1 MNSSRRSRRVASLVQ
16 RNLANRFVR
25 EQQYAQVTISSVEL
39 SADLANAKV
48 YVTCMDADDKCNTI
62 IQSLNTDATR
72 LRAQLA
78 EDLALRNT
86 PRLRFIYDP
95 GPEQSAR
102 LERLMHWSL
111 D

>member
-1 MNSSRRSRRVASLVQ
+1 MNFSRRSRRVASLVQ
-16 RNLANRFVR
+16 RNLAKRLVH

-39 SADLANAKV
+39 STDLTNAKV
-48 YVTCMDADDKCNTI
+48 YVTCMDVDDQCSAI
-62 IQSLNTDATR
+62 IETLNTDATR

-86 PRLRFIYDP
+86 PRLRFIYDSV
-95 GPEQSAR
+95 PEQTAR
-102 LERLMHWSL
+102 LERLMRGSL